1 MGIISRITTM
11 IPKDTS
17 KDAYLKQ
24 IEVLRKIGPQ
34 RRAEMVIELSDNLR
48 SIVEAGIRS
57 RHPEYTDQQVVQ
69 AVLSLV
75 VDKETIKKA
84 FGNTEATP

>member
-1 MGIISRITTM
+1 M

-48 SIVEAGIRS
+48 SIVEAGIRN

-75 VDKETIKKA
+75 VDKENDKKSLRQH
-84 FGNTEATP
+84 GYNPISY